1 MTPDEAKELIKELGL
16 TGVAFASLMGANKNY
31 VTNFTRDG
39 VPQNI
44 AIILKLS
51 KKLLDKKVSRNE
63 IIEIISNQVK
73 TLDKST

>member
-1 MTPDEAKELIKELGL
+1 MTPTEAKQLIKDLDL
-16 TGVAFASLMGANKNY
+16 TGVKFAELMNANRNY

-51 KKLLDKKVSRNE
+51 QRLLKEKVSQKEIKE
-63 IIEIISNQVK
+63 IIEKQVK
-73 TLDKST
+73 ILDK